1 MPRKKRQSG
10 IVLILA
16 VLIIAVVLYSAIIFN
31 NLVISNI
38 QESRLI
44 DQSIASYYL
53 AESGAEH
60 ALYQTRRLMAVK
72 SVDCSKIVPGS
83 TCQNSGGSYGFC
95 SLTSDKIACI
105 TDNQGSL
112 DVNGSWQITV
122 NNETE
127 STVNLNVGDSFQLDL
142 FSPYQAGDF
151 QTNIQSFLVN
161 SNITGG
167 TQLYA
172 ELTNLTWL
180 VGGTVN
186 CPLDTFVP
194 ARPAISK
201 GQINLDAQTG
211 YSSTGYLTKL
221 ANDPEINPNCSYV
234 LRLSNIL
241 NGAEPG
247 QFSVSIYDKAINV
260 DPTTDQLEIPS
271 RLVIDSQATVGRSQQ
286 SVRIKTPIRPPLSG
300 LYDFVLFSE
309 QEVVKN

>member
-1 MPRKKRQSG
+1 MHQANKQSG

-16 VLIIAVVLYSAIIFN
+16 VLIIGAVLVTAVVFS
-31 NLVISNI
+31 NLVISQI
-38 QESRLI
+38 QQSRLI

-53 AESGAEH
+53 AESGAER
-60 ALYQTRRLMAVK
+60 ALYQTRRLQAVK
-72 SVDCSKIVPGS
+72 SADCSKIVSGS
-83 TCQNSGGSYGFC
+83 TCQNSGNNYGFC
-95 SLTSDKIACI
+95 SLTNDKIACI
-105 TDNQGSL
+105 TDNQGAL
-112 DVNGSWQITV
+112 AVGGGWNIIV
-122 NNETE
+122 NNEKD

-142 FSPYQAGDF
+142 FSPYQGGDF
-151 QTNIQSFLVN
+151 QTNVQSFLVT
-161 SNITGG
+161 STITGG
-167 TQLYA
+167 AKLYA

-180 VGGTVN
+180 VGGTIN

-201 GQINLDAQTG
+201 GQINLDSQTG

-234 LRLSNIL
+234 LRLSNVL
-241 NGAEPG
+241 DGAEPG
-247 QFSVSIYDKAINV
+247 QFTVSIYNKAIDV
-260 DPTTDQLEIPS
+260 DPTTDKLEIPS

-286 SVRIKTPIRPPLSG
+286 SVRIKSPIRPPLSG